1 MDKNYESEEGTVGR
15 LVEDELM
22 DDLEYLS
29 GLNPDQAE
37 YTEAIGNIKTLHS
50 MWIEQ
55 EKLSLDYWLQKEQV
69 NQLEAANKIK
79 AKDWLNFIMESGKT
93 ILPLCALF
101 GITMMGWHNENH
113 PITPSTITSNT
124 TRQSTGILGKSIKF

>member
-29 GLNPDQAE
+29 GLNPDQEE

-79 AKDWLNFIMESGKT
+79 AKD
-93 ILPLCALF
+93 
-101 GITMMGWHNENH
+101 
-113 PITPSTITSNT
+113 
-124 TRQSTGILGKSIKF
+124 KSRH